1 MIYFDTSVLIAAV
14 RDDEAHHPACV
25 AAVKRGGCTSTH
37 AMLEAFSILTGG
49 KSGRRYPPAFAARV
63 IEVSFEKQLQP
74 VSLTW
79 KEIHHLLAETQD
91 RGIRSGAIYDF
102 QHLACA
108 RKAGAK
114 TLLTLNTKDFL
125 AFAREGDPAI
135 QEPG

>member
-1 MIYFDTSVLIAAV
+1 MIYFDTSVLVAAV
-14 RDDEAHHPACV
+14 RDDDEHHPACV

-49 KSGRRYPPAFAARV
+49 RTARRYSPAFATRV

-74 VSLTW
+74 LSLTW
-79 KEIHHLLAETQD
+79 KEIHHLLADCQA
-91 RGIRSGAIYDF
+91 RGIRGGAIYDF

-135 QEPG
+135 QAPG